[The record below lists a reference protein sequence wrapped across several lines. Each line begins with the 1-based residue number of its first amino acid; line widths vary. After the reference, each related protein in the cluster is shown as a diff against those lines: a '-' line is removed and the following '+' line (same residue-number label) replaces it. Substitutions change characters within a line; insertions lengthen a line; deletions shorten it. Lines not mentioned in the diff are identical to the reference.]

1 MKPIIAITTGD
12 TNGVGYEVIIKSL
25 LESHMFEVMRPV
37 IYGNAVVAKQHIQ
50 TLDEEFHNVT
60 WNVLTDARQ
69 AKDGRLNL
77 IECYPN
83 NTPVQFGVATDE
95 ANKAAR
101 ASLERACRDL
111 KDGAVQALVTAPL
124 NKEALGGGHTE
135 FLTEY
140 FGTQDNGQRT
150 KDKNEQTKQT
160 NPSSFSEA
168 VHRPL
173 SESLMMLCSE
183 ALRVAL
189 VCNHVSIADIPAQ
202 ITEARILEKLTLLN
216 NSLKRDFA
224 IEKPQ
229 IAVLALNPHAGDAGL
244 LGKEEQEII
253 SPAIEKAREQGI
265 WAFGPYPSDGFF
277 GAGRFARFDAVLAMY
292 HDQGLAPFKTLDM
305 SGVNYTAGLSIVR
318 TSPDHGTGYDI
329 AGKNMADPASMRHAI
344 YMALDVLRA
353 RSEYDEL
360 RKNPLPFIVR
370 EDREGRPRREFMD
383 FKTTTGGNR
392 FGTQGN
398 GGNGDAAKPLNDAND
413 K

>member
-101 ASLERACRDL
+101 ASLERACQDL

-135 FLTEY
+135 YLEKLF
-140 FGTQDNGQRT
+140 NG
-150 KDKNEQTKQT
+150 DAALNGANGE
-160 NPSSFSEA
+160 NGG
-168 VHRPL
+168 
-173 SESLMMLCSE
+173 SLMMLCSE

-353 RSEYDEL
+353 RNEYDEL

-392 FGTQGN
+392 FGKPENTDQP
-398 GGNGDAAKPLNDAND
+398 AA
-413 K
+413 